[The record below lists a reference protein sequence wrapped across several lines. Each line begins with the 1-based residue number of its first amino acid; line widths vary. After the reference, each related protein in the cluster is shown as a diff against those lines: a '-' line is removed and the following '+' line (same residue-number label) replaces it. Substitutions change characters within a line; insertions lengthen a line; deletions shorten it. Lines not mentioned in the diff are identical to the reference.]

1 MRVKP
6 SRIFVIALCF
16 VVGIVSAARADKEGQ
31 RGRKIL
37 AQHSEAVVTVQ
48 VVVKIKFRSQES
60 ETKIEATGTVID
72 GDGLTVVALSSIDP
86 TSRFSGGGGQQFQME
101 SEVTDMNLLLVDGT
115 EVPAKVLLRDKDL
128 DLAYLRPLEKPAS
141 PMPYVDLQNSG
152 TAELLENV
160 VALNRLGYV
169 ANRVH
174 SAAFERIEAVVEKPR
189 VFYIAGDDPTSTSQ
203 GSPVF
208 TQDDKL
214 LGIFV
219 LRTVR
224 STGTGA
230 GNNAK
235 SIILPAADIL
245 EGALQAPGFDD
256 ES

>member
-1 MRVKP
+1 MQMASCRV
-6 SRIFVIALCF
+6 VAIALCV
-16 VVGIVSAARADKEGQ
+16 VVGIATAACADKEAQ

-37 AQHSEAVVTVQ
+37 EQHRAAVVTVQ

-72 GDGLTVVALSSIDP
+72 GDGLTVLALSSIDP
-86 TSRFSGGGGQQFQME
+86 TSRFGGGAGQQFQME
-101 SEVTDMNLLLVDGT
+101 SEVTAMNLLLEDGT
-115 EVPAKVLLRDKDL
+115 EVQSEVLLRDRDL

-141 PMPYVDLQNSG
+141 PMPYVDLRNSS
-152 TAELLENV
+152 TAALLDNV

-174 SAAFERIEAVVEKPR
+174 SVAFERIEAVVEKPR

-208 TQDDKL
+208 TQSGKL

-224 STGTGA
+224 STGTRSGS
-230 GNNAK
+230 NAK
-235 SIILPAADIL
+235 VIIIPASDIL
-245 EGALQAPGFDD
+245 EGALQAPGYTD
-256 ES
+256 EP